1 VQSILHDAGTW
12 FASTGVT
19 PDSLYQALLAYWGF
33 LKIAIIVTAVL
44 ITISS
49 IDDLFIDLLFWWRSW
64 EKLWDFWGRPPKQA
78 LLDQHPEKMIA
89 LMVPAWQES
98 DVIASM
104 VANTNKTFDY
114 SRYKI
119 FIGVYANDPDTAR
132 EVEKIRQRFPN
143 VYRAEVPHD
152 GPTSKADCLNWLVQ
166 NILLHEQRT
175 GDRFDVFLM
184 HDAEDVVH
192 PYGLKTV
199 NWFIEDRGMIQMP
212 VLSMDRPWYELVA
225 CHYMDE
231 FAEFHTKD
239 LPVRS
244 WISQM
249 TPSAGVAT
257 AFARSAMLALCKE
270 KDGQPFNTDSLTED
284 YDVAHRL
291 SALGYPSEFIRYHAR
306 IARRRKA
313 WFRKGEVTEMRRE
326 LVATKE
332 FFPEKFVT
340 SVRQKTRWMLGIS
353 YLGWQQLGWFGDLAN
368 RYYLFRDRKAL
379 FTSPVGAIAYLIV
392 IQVLGYWGIAAL
404 WPQVATL
411 PPLIDQ
417 PWVWT
422 LVFINFFFL
431 VNRIVHRAWFTGINH
446 GIKHVWLTP
455 VRIVVSNL
463 VGFGAFGRSLRQ
475 YVTHLI
481 TGRTIAWDKTQ
492 HSYPS
497 LSELQQGGGR
507 IGDVLRFWNHLSEED
522 LEQALAAQRSRYRPI
537 GLQLLDLGLIE
548 DEHLAEAFAERGEV
562 YASMFDP
569 FQIDREIL
577 KVLTVEQAAWFGAVP
592 LRRQNGGIDVALSEP
607 LPAPRRVELEK
618 LLGAAGVKSVRYLY
632 APLSDIAFAVRFAW
646 DDQAFAA
653 SRAVLA
659 RTRQEGRISA
669 SEEAGLWRAIRAK
682 HVRLGDLLVR
692 AGALSHDD
700 LQAALT
706 RGRDLPGRLGEQL
719 VASGLVSAEARDAAL
734 ALQVSEAWV
743 ELRLAEAIATASKAE
758 PARYAY

>member
-1 VQSILHDAGTW
+1 MQSILHDAGTW
-12 FASTGVT
+12 IASTGVT
-19 PDSLYQALLAYWGF
+19 PDSLFQALLAYWGF
-33 LKIAIIVTAVL
+33 LKIAIMVTAVL

-78 LLDQHPEKMIA
+78 LLDRHPEKMIA

-166 NILLHEQRT
+166 NILLHEKRT

-291 SALGYPSEFIRYHAR
+291 SALGYPSEFVRYHAR
-306 IARRRKA
+306 VPRRRKA

-332 FFPEKFVT
+332 FFPDRFVT

-392 IQVLGYWGIAAL
+392 IQVLGYWGISAL

-507 IGDVLRFWNHLSEED
+507 IGDVLRFWNHLSEEG
-522 LEQALAAQRSRYRPI
+522 LEQALAAQRTRYRPI

-569 FQIDREIL
+569 FQIDRS
-577 KVLTVEQAAWFGAVP
+577 VLTMLTVQQAAWFGAVP

-607 LPAPRRVELEK
+607 LPAPRRIELEK

-632 APLSDIAFAVRFAW
+632 APLSDIAFAIRFAW
-646 DDQAFAA
+646 DERAFSA

-659 RTRQEGRISA
+659 KTRQEGRISA
-669 SEEAGLWRAIRAK
+669 SDEAGLWRAIRAR

-692 AGALSHDD
+692 SGAISHDD
-700 LQAALT
+700 LQSALV
-706 RGRDLPGRLGEQL
+706 RGRELPARLGEQL

-734 ALQVSEAWV
+734 ALQVSTDWV
-743 ELRLAEAIATASKAE
+743 ELRLAEAIAAASKAE